1 MVDAVQGGEE
11 TPKRL
16 CLCCGAPSALRSISA
31 CWDHWSALP
40 EDLRSTIVV
49 SRGRGRLNVYADSL
63 LEAVRLWRASG
74 AWRSKYNKDAAPIS
88 YPSAAASP
96 KESQS
101 EHRVISLDQHRQKS
115 AGRALGRSGSANPPA
130 ARSAKSQS

>member
-1 MVDAVQGGEE
+1 MVDAGQGGEE

-16 CLCCGAPSALRSISA
+16 CLCCGAPSALQSVPA

-49 SRGRGRLNVYADSL
+49 SRGRGLLNDYADSL

-74 AWRSKYNKDAAPIS
+74 AWRSKYSKDAAPIS
-88 YPSAAASP
+88 RPSAAAP
-96 KESQS
+96 PEESQS
-101 EHRVISLDQHRQKS
+101 EHQVISLDEHRLKS
-115 AGRALGRSGSANPPA
+115 AGRIAGRSGSANTPA